1 MNQRS
6 ELTIILPIIAI
17 IALAILVPHKDKNGK
32 PTSCRLPWATSVCT
46 QYLQEQQLKTL
57 EDMSSPVRG
66 V

>member
-1 MNQRS
+1 MKHLS
-6 ELTIILPIIAI
+6 ELAIILPIIVA
-17 IALAILVPHKDKNGK
+17 IALWLLVPFTDETGK

-57 EDMSSPVRG
+57 ENMSNPVRG